1 MTWRLNASYCQRFPD
16 RDDSADDCSV
26 GRGAGSEREAQEM
39 AATGP
44 GPTNDNRV
52 SSDADAAAKG
62 LAAPGHGQRKKNGLP
77 IVVSVREI

>member
-1 MTWRLNASYCQRFPD
+1 
-16 RDDSADDCSV
+16 
-26 GRGAGSEREAQEM
+26 M